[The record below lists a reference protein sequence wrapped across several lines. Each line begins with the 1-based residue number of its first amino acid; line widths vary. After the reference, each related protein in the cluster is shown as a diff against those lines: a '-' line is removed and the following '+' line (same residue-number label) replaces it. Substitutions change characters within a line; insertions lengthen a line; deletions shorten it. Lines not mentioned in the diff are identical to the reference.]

1 MLATQRDLVASI
13 FPKIIVAPQ
22 TLSLSI
28 SNRGLRSA
36 LGVPAQEMAEL
47 LDTVIDLP
55 FTLRLAG
62 ERQMPSVDPKL
73 IEAIAQAH
81 EWRDRLIEGISV
93 ADLSR
98 ELGLDDGE
106 ISRVMSL
113 AFLAPD
119 IIATILNGR
128 QPIELTTKHLK
139 RLKPLP
145 LSWTEQRQRLGFPPA
160 P

>member
-1 MLATQRDLVASI
+1 
-13 FPKIIVAPQ
+13 
-22 TLSLSI
+22 
-28 SNRGLRSA
+28 
-36 LGVPAQEMAEL
+36 MAEL

-55 FTLRLAG
+55 FTLRRRRVETKLVLAG

-73 IEAIAQAH
+73 IETIAQAH
-81 EWRDRLIEGISV
+81 GWRDRLIEGISV
-93 ADLSR
+93 ADLAR

-119 IIATILNGR
+119 IIASILNGR
-128 QPIELTTKHLK
+128 QPVELTTKHLK

-145 LSWTEQRQRLGFPPA
+145 LSWAEQRQRLGFPPGV
-160 P
+160 